1 MLCASSRHLFA
12 VGLSGAWLFLF
23 TVSAM
28 GEETA
33 TPQSSSAAA
42 QANSAALQSFTEL
55 LKAEAARSEEATKHE
70 RDVIRHALT
79 VFTWIVGVVGA
90 LLVTGAAL
98 LGWAMA
104 AWNRAS
110 KTDIQHEVR
119 TQLQAGVTEAIEME
133 LKTTRTLVAR
143 LGDEAEDVS
152 KQLQGA
158 KSRVSVAEERLNEQK
173 NTITKLVALTLGP
186 YPYDYLK
193 AIYNKKNG
201 LDPDRTFVLQ
211 PGAAFKRE
219 MNFLIDSGYLAN
231 IDLSGFSD
239 NVDILD
245 ALTITETG
253 ELYVKFR
260 EGLAV
265 RPL

>member
-1 MLCASSRHLFA
+1 M
-12 VGLSGAWLFLF
+12 
-23 TVSAM
+23 
-28 GEETA
+28 
-33 TPQSSSAAA
+33 
-42 QANSAALQSFTEL
+42 QSFTEL
-55 LKAEAARSEEATKHE
+55 LKAQAARSEEATKHE

-104 AWNRAS
+104 TSRAS

-119 TQLQAGVTEAIEME
+119 TQLQAGVMEAIELE
-133 LKTTRTLVAR
+133 LKTARTRVAR
-143 LGDEAEDVS
+143 LGEEAEEVS
-152 KQLQGA
+152 KQLEEA

-173 NTITKLVALTLGP
+173 DTITKLVALTLGP

-211 PGAAFKRE
+211 PAPTFKRE

-231 IDLSGFSD
+231 IDLSGFKD
-239 NVDILD
+239 NANILD

-253 ELYVKFR
+253 GLYVEFR
-260 EGLAV
+260 EGLDA
-265 RPL
+265 RAL